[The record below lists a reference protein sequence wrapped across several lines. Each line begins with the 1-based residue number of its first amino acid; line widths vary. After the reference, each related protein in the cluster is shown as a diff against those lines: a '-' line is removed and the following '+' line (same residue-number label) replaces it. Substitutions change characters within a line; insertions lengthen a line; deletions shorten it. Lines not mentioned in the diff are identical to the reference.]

1 MLKLIYFPNKFEIY
15 AASLRL
21 LYQKFILNHGVTKSI
36 SEKLKK
42 IYEFECL
49 TAKDNIAPINLEK
62 YSSQLFTAVIL
73 KKKFNYKINFRGN
86 RLLNIK
92 AYTSL
97 LLNICV
103 NSEFLEIKE
112 ICGNIVISGKIS
124 LNKKIFLLTEKLKG
138 NILRER
144 KTDIVYIKFNF
155 PATNK
160 KSADFEKAYYMVQN
174 PLSPINLYLPD

>member
-1 MLKLIYFPNKFEIY
+1 MIYFPNKFEIY

-21 LYQKFILNHGVTKSI
+21 LYQKFIFNHGVTKKYAD
-36 SEKLKK
+36 KLKK

-49 TAKDNIAPINLEK
+49 TANDNIAPINLEK

-73 KKKFNYKINFRGN
+73 KKKFNYKINIKGN
-86 RLLNIK
+86 RLLDIK
-92 AYTSL
+92 TYTSL
-97 LLNICV
+97 LLNICF
-103 NSEFLEIKE
+103 NTEYLEIVE
-112 ICGNIVISGKIS
+112 ICGNIVICGKIT
-124 LNKKIFLLTEKLKG
+124 LNKKTVLLTKKLKG

-144 KTDIVYIKFNF
+144 KTDTVYIKLNY

-160 KSADFEKAYYMVQN
+160 KSADFENAYYMLQN